1 VLLTEYRG
9 SGSIDLFRFWMRRA
23 RRLLPA
29 LFLVLVAVSV
39 WVSVGAAEFELGR
52 RRSDLLSALFY
63 GSNWHLISSGDDYF
77 TWFATASPVR
87 HTWSLSI
94 EEQFYLLWPLLLLL
108 VLRFVGTTRRRVA
121 AFGAAGIVGS
131 LVSMALLYSPA
142 APSRAYY
149 GTDARIHQVLIGAL
163 LAIAVSEVSWSR
175 RQRRVGA
182 VVSVAAVA
190 AVLLAFWTVSD
201 SDAFYYFGG
210 SAAVALAA
218 AALVWGVDVAP
229 NGPVAREF
237 ALRPVRWIG
246 KISYGVYLWHWPVVV
261 ALTSPAPAFAWLP
274 ERFGTDAT
282 RILFTFAFA
291 FLSFYVIERPVR
303 EGTVRMLGRPA
314 FRMAVASVAGF
325 AVVTAAVMVATR
337 VEVSSTSGS
346 MFGGRENRPGWMRAR
361 DLRSVPSSRPIR
373 ACRGADRRLDGQVAR
388 CGADRV
394 RARPRMDIRVR
405 RQRRMQDHASPVAL
419 RRRVGS
425 VPALLRSHAYS
436 LRRTPRVWEPDLVLS
451 LDRFEIADFVDDDG
465 RIVRAGSASF
475 IETERE
481 ALAQTTA
488 TFATETTI
496 VHVALPPKVH
506 PRRCFV
512 PDGHDSPACR
522 VPASRDS
529 LSARMNGVLRSV
541 VRPSG
546 YRAMVVSLNDEICP
560 SGVCPVVMD
569 GVLVRYDGVHFTA
582 QAAGRLV
589 PILFERIAEH
599 ASLPPQMA

>member
-163 LAIAVSEVSWSR
+163 LAIAVSEVSWSG

-346 MFGGRENRPGWMRAR
+346 MFGGREIDQAGCELEICVRYRA
-361 DLRSVPSSRPIR
+361 
-373 ACRGADRRLDGQVAR
+373 ADRSAPV
-388 CGADRV
+388 
-394 RARPRMDIRVR
+394 
-405 RQRRMQDHASPVAL
+405 VAL
-419 RRRVGS
+419 IGDSTAR
-425 VPALLRSHAYS
+425 
-436 LRRTPRVWEPDLVLS
+436 S
-451 LDRFEIADFVDDDG
+451 LDVGLIAFAHDRGWTYVSAASDG
-465 RIVRAGSASF
+465 CRITHLLSHFDGESDPYRPCYEATPTLFAELPGS
-475 IETERE
+475 
-481 ALAQTTA
+481 
-488 TFATETTI
+488 
-496 VHVALPPKVH
+496 
-506 PRRCFV
+506 
-512 PDGHDSPACR
+512 G
-522 VPASRDS
+522 SR
-529 LSARMNGVLRSV
+529 
-541 VRPSG
+541 
-546 YRAMVVSLNDEICP
+546 I
-560 SGVCPVVMD
+560 
-569 GVLVRYDGVHFTA
+569 
-582 QAAGRLV
+582 
-589 PILFERIAEH
+589 
-599 ASLPPQMA
+599 